1 MKSEFQIDG
10 YWWLAEN
17 PSHRIAGILNYK
29 PNEESDLKLFGDFES
44 NEDFISKHFTSK
56 KEPPAIILGEDEN
69 ANKITLA
76 VLSYGKKHCNL
87 SSSFP
92 IIHYK
97 IRYSIK
103 GVHLFSKMMIFLIK
117 LISN

>member
-1 MKSEFQIDG
+1 MKNEFQIDG

-17 PSHRIAGILNYK
+17 EGNRIAGVLNYK
-29 PNEESDLKLFGDFES
+29 PSEESELKLFGDFES
-44 NEDFISKHFTSK
+44 KEDFISKHFTAK

-69 ANKITLA
+69 ANKIALV
-76 VLSYGKKHCNL
+76 VLGYGKKHYNL

-92 IIHYK
+92 IIYCK

-103 GVHLFSKMMIFLIK
+103 GVHLFSKDEDIFNEID
-117 LISN
+117 I